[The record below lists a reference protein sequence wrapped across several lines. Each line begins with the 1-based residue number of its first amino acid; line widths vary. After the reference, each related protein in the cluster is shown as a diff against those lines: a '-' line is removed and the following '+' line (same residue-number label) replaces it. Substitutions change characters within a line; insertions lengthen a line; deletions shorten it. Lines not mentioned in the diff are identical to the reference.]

1 MTVKNALVDIYN
13 GGVLSE
19 YDTSGVS
26 SKLNDIAT
34 NLAAYREKIQSYID
48 ALSLVIEGDGN
59 KHKITKNMSF

>member
-34 NLAAYREKIQSYID
+34 NLAAYREKYSRIQ
-48 ALSLVIEGDGN
+48 
-59 KHKITKNMSF
+59 MP